1 MVEGTGKKLGVTFL
15 FGRAVGNGFIG
26 QCLWLLPKLKH
37 SYGHHRCVTH
47 FYQKKDSILFPSL
60 LEKVP
65 QADEVFIHQLLC
77 IRLRFMKYI
86 MKYFLSILFYATLY
100 SCKLTGQITQKQ
112 INVFLN
118 DTAVHSGH
126 VGISIYEPATQKY
139 LYNYN
144 AEKNFTP
151 SSNVK
156 LFTLYAGMKYLGD
169 SLVGMRYSE
178 DSNNIIIYPSGDPTL
193 LHADFKLQPVVGF
206 LSKLKKTIWSDNWGF
221 KTKPYGNGWAWN
233 DYADDYMV
241 ERSQLPVYGNVVSF
255 SGRDISLSIIPDV
268 FNYSYPSIEGLQN
281 NGFVSKVER
290 GFFTNDFSCQ
300 FGADKNTKVFVPFIT
315 SDTLAFQFLSDTIH
329 KTITPKDFAG
339 VGVLDNIGKAHKIHT
354 FYSQP
359 TDSLFRPMMHNS
371 DNFFAEQTLLMVS
384 NEKLGYMSDEDIID
398 TLLKTDLK
406 DLPTKPRW
414 VDGCGLS
421 RYNLFSPKDFVFI
434 LEKLKNEFGIERMK
448 RILPTGGQ
456 GTLRSYYDNSVGFI
470 YAKTGSMSNNV
481 SLSGYLFTKKNKM
494 LIFSVQI
501 NSFSGSGRAGRRAIE
516 KMLQQIRENN

>member
-1 MVEGTGKKLGVTFL
+1 
-15 FGRAVGNGFIG
+15 
-26 QCLWLLPKLKH
+26 
-37 SYGHHRCVTH
+37 
-47 FYQKKDSILFPSL
+47 
-60 LEKVP
+60 
-65 QADEVFIHQLLC
+65 
-77 IRLRFMKYI
+77 
-86 MKYFLSILFYATLY
+86 MKYFLLFLFSTTLY

-118 DTAVHSGH
+118 DTAVRSGH
-126 VGISIYEPATQKY
+126 VGISIYEPATKKY

-178 DSNNIIIYPSGDPTL
+178 DSNNIILYASGDPTL
-193 LHADFKLQPVVGF
+193 LHPNFKKQPIIEF
-206 LSKLKKTIWSDNWGF
+206 LKNTKKELSLSIGHF
-221 KTKPYGNGWAWN
+221 KATPYGNGWSWN
-233 DYADDYMV
+233 DYPDDYMAERSPVPIYGNTLTFICKKNAFETIPKYLSEFGVYSNGNEVNKSSSV
-241 ERSQLPVYGNVVSF
+241 ER
-255 SGRDISLSIIPDV
+255 D
-268 FNYSYPSIEGLQN
+268 
-281 NGFVSKVER
+281 
-290 GFFTNDFSCQ
+290 FFMNKFTVHLDNKSNETI
-300 FGADKNTKVFVPFIT
+300 ATPFIT
-315 SDTLAFQFLSDTIH
+315 STNLVIKLFSDTIH
-329 KTITPKDFAG
+329 KNINTEIN
-339 VGVLDNIGKAHKIHT
+339 VLPEGKYTKWEAHKL
-354 FYSQP
+354 FSQP

-398 TLLKTDLK
+398 TLLKTDFK

-414 VDGCGLS
+414 ADGSGLS

-434 LEKLKNEFGIERMK
+434 LEKLKNEFGIDRMK
-448 RILPTGGQ
+448 RILTTGGQ
-456 GTLRSYYDNSVGFI
+456 GTLKGYYDNSVGYI

-501 NSFSGSGRAGRRAIE
+501 NSYSGSGRSGRRAIE

>member
-1 MVEGTGKKLGVTFL
+1 
-15 FGRAVGNGFIG
+15 
-26 QCLWLLPKLKH
+26 
-37 SYGHHRCVTH
+37 
-47 FYQKKDSILFPSL
+47 
-60 LEKVP
+60 
-65 QADEVFIHQLLC
+65 
-77 IRLRFMKYI
+77 
-86 MKYFLSILFYATLY
+86 MKYFFLFLFIATTF
-100 SCKLTGQITQKQ
+100 SSKLAAQITQKQ

-118 DTAVHSGH
+118 DTAVRSGH

-193 LHADFKLQPVVGF
+193 LHSDFKTQPVVTF
-206 LSKLKKTIWSDNWGF
+206 LAKTKKTIWSDIYTWGF
-221 KTKPYGNGWAWN
+221 KAKPYGNGWAWN
-233 DYADDYMV
+233 DYGDDYMA
-241 ERSQLPVYGNVVSF
+241 ERSLLPIYGNVVTYY
-255 SGRDISLSIIPDV
+255 GKDTSLEINPLIGV
-268 FNYSYPSIEGLQN
+268 TATPSNPHFHQY
-281 NGFVSKVER
+281 GFVSKVER
-290 GFFTNDFSCQ
+290 EFFKNNFFCQ
-300 FGADKNTKVFVPFIT
+300 FGEDKNTKVLVPFIT
-315 SDTLAFQFLSDTIH
+315 SDTLAFQLLSDTIY
-329 KTITPKDFAG
+329 KTINSKDAADAG
-339 VGVLDNIGKAHKIHT
+339 VLESIDQDYRIRKFH
-354 FYSQP
+354 SRP
-359 TDSLFRPMMHNS
+359 TDSLFHPMMHNS

-398 TLLKTDLK
+398 TLLKTDFK

-414 VDGCGLS
+414 VDGSGLS
-421 RYNLFSPKDFVFI
+421 RYNLFSPKDFVFV

-448 RILPTGGQ
+448 RILTTGGQ
-456 GTLRSYYDNSVGFI
+456 GTLKAYYDNSVGFI

-501 NSFSGSGRAGRRAIE
+501 NSFSGTGRAGRRAIE

>member
-1 MVEGTGKKLGVTFL
+1 
-15 FGRAVGNGFIG
+15 
-26 QCLWLLPKLKH
+26 
-37 SYGHHRCVTH
+37 
-47 FYQKKDSILFPSL
+47 
-60 LEKVP
+60 
-65 QADEVFIHQLLC
+65 
-77 IRLRFMKYI
+77 
-86 MKYFLSILFYATLY
+86 MKYFFLFLFIATTF
-100 SCKLTGQITQKQ
+100 SSKLAAQITQKQ

-118 DTAVHSGH
+118 DTAVRSGH

-156 LFTLYAGMKYLGD
+156 LFTLYAGMKYLRD
-169 SLVGMRYSE
+169 SLVGLRYQKFK
-178 DSNNIIIYPSGDPTL
+178 DSTKIFATGDPTF
-193 LHADFKLQPVVGF
+193 LHPAFKNQNVYNF
-206 LSKLKKTIWSDNWGF
+206 LKKQKEITFCSQYFYKNLGD
-221 KTKPYGNGWAWN
+221 GWAWN
-233 DYADDYMV
+233 DYLDDYMV
-241 ERSQLPVYGNVVSF
+241 ERSEFPIYGNMLTLKITNDTLLTTPKNIILNAINYTKKKNTEIEWNFRREWGTNESSASVKSMKPSGQTYQIPMYTGNYDVYSF
-255 SGRDISLSIIPDV
+255 LADTLNLYLQQVGNRVEDSINFNDKKLSII
-268 FNYSYPSIEGLQN
+268 
-281 NGFVSKVER
+281 
-290 GFFTNDFSCQ
+290 
-300 FGADKNTKVFVPFIT
+300 
-315 SDTLAFQFLSDTIH
+315 H
-329 KTITPKDFAG
+329 
-339 VGVLDNIGKAHKIHT
+339 
-354 FYSQP
+354 SQP

-398 TLLKTDLK
+398 TLLKTDFK

-414 VDGCGLS
+414 VDGSGLS

-448 RILPTGGQ
+448 RILTTGGQ
-456 GTLRSYYDNSVGFI
+456 GTLKAYYDNSVGFI

>member
-1 MVEGTGKKLGVTFL
+1 
-15 FGRAVGNGFIG
+15 
-26 QCLWLLPKLKH
+26 
-37 SYGHHRCVTH
+37 
-47 FYQKKDSILFPSL
+47 
-60 LEKVP
+60 
-65 QADEVFIHQLLC
+65 
-77 IRLRFMKYI
+77 
-86 MKYFLSILFYATLY
+86 MKYFFIFLFSIILY
-100 SCKLTGQITQKQ
+100 SCKVTAQITQKQ

-118 DTAVHSGH
+118 DTAVRSGH

-169 SLVGMRYSE
+169 SLVAAKISE
-178 DSNNIIIYPSGDPTL
+178 RNDTVFFQPTGDPTF
-193 LHADFKLQPVVGF
+193 LHKDFSFQPLYDV
-206 LSKLKKTIWSDNWGF
+206 LNNSKKGLVHVITFKDHYSKFGSGWNW
-221 KTKPYGNGWAWN
+221 
-233 DYADDYMV
+233 DDYEEDYMA
-241 ERSQLPVYGNVVSF
+241 ERSRFSIYGNVFSF
-255 SGRDISLSIIPDV
+255 FKDKNLIQSI
-268 FNYSYPSIEGLQN
+268 PSIMKPPYFEDSLIKYFAVTNHNHFKISRLQDFNKFFISSNKEDFKFQQIPFKTHADIYTWGLQIALLAEKLKIN
-281 NGFVSKVER
+281 KDSIGERFVD
-290 GFFTNDFSCQ
+290 DF
-300 FGADKNTKVFVPFIT
+300 KWT
-315 SDTLAFQFLSDTIH
+315 
-329 KTITPKDFAG
+329 
-339 VGVLDNIGKAHKIHT
+339 KIH
-354 FYSQP
+354 SQP

-398 TLLKTDLK
+398 TLLKTDFK

-414 VDGCGLS
+414 VDGSGLS

-434 LEKLKNEFGIERMK
+434 LEKMKIEFGMERLNG
-448 RILPTGGQ
+448 ILTTGGQ
-456 GTLRSYYDNSVGFI
+456 GTLKAYYDNSVGFI

-501 NSFSGSGRAGRRAIE
+501 NGFSGTGRAGRRAIE